1 VNLNTMD
8 EDAKKQL
15 ATEMMEKVEQHFSSE
30 DHAPLFMPRK
40 QYDVLSPYLT
50 GFFLIDWESPFD
62 EVTDL
67 PPMVTIT
74 DWMAAG
80 S

>member
-1 VNLNTMD
+1 MSIRSADD
-8 EDAKKQL
+8 ETKKKL
-15 ATEMMEKVEQHFSSE
+15 AADVMEKVQQHFTTPE
-30 DHAPLFMPRK
+30 PAPLFMPRQ

-50 GFFLIDWESPFD
+50 GFFLVNWESPFD
-62 EVTDL
+62 EVSDL

-74 DWMAAG
+74 DWMPDG